1 MNYRTKKTVVRHG
14 VDQSRNA
21 VPKLT
26 SSTIHQMESSSD
38 ESTQNRLGNWMEG
51 AAWMTTFKIVD
62 RCTAVLSTSI
72 LARLLVQE
80 DFGFVALATSMIAVL
95 QVFGRIRRSTVQCFQ
110 ATLSLKGT
118 PRGCGK
124 GSYGHFY
131 FTVDYPARWHWV
143 MPLGGTDCSLNLG

>member
-1 MNYRTKKTVVRHG
+1 MRRAARNILLLRHRPTTRFRAQILSILVAFSSMNYRTKKTVVRHG

-26 SSTIHQMESSSD
+26 SSTIHQMESSSQLEHP
-38 ESTQNRLGNWMEG
+38 ESLGNLMEG

-95 QVFGRIRRSTVQCFQ
+95 QVFGAFAGQ
-110 ATLSLKGT
+110 
-118 PRGCGK
+118 P
-124 GSYGHFY
+124 
-131 FTVDYPARWHWV
+131 
-143 MPLGGTDCSLNLG
+143 CSVSRLL